1 MIELYCNVFPDHD
14 YHTVGSIWETLED
27 AEANYDYRNDLYILK
42 CHAGHLYDGND
53 LVGERIYRLSFDDAT
68 VGFYSLLRAYGFPYG
83 TFAEEF
89 IDYLLNN
96 GCIVN
101 TPEDVLSEAIKLFQ
115 EHTLRIQND
124 KI

>member
-1 MIELYCNVFPDHD
+1 MELYCNVFPDHD

-53 LVGERIYRLSFDDAT
+53 LVGERIYRIAFDDAT
-68 VGFYSLLRAYGFPYG
+68 DGFYSLLRTYGFFDVAG
-83 TFAEEF
+83 GEF

-96 GCIVN
+96 GCIVA
-101 TPEDVLSEAIKLFQ
+101 TPEDVLAEAIKLFQ
-115 EHTLRIQND
+115 AHTLRIQND